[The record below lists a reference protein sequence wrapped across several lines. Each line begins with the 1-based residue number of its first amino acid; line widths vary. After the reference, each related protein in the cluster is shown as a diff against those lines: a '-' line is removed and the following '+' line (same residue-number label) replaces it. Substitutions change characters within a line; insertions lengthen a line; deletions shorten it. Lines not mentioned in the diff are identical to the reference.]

1 MKNKFLF
8 PYKVEDNN
16 MKKELDKKNKE
27 VIILQREVE
36 ALQEVKEENK
46 RLHDL
51 LKTMS
56 QKRADVIKEN
66 EALKQEKDMLNY
78 DLKVANMTIELERG
92 LKEKNQTYLRET
104 EEELEKAQ
112 EELRFYKN
120 LDMWGMK
127 LADLYDLTQEKSS
140 VREQLAKQSSEAA
153 YWKDESLRLRERLM
167 DANDQYRELEHRVR
181 VLEGEV
187 NQILG

>member
-1 MKNKFLF
+1 MSKNKFLF

-27 VIILQREVE
+27 VIILQKEVE

-46 RLHDL
+46 WLHDL
-51 LKTMS
+51 LKIMS
-56 QKRADVIKEN
+56 QKKADVIKEN
-66 EALKQEKDMLNY
+66 KELKQEKDMLNY
-78 DLKVANMTIELERG
+78 DLKVANTTIKLERG
-92 LKEKNQTYLRET
+92 LKEKLGIYLRET

-127 LADLYDLTQEKSS
+127 LADLYNLKPAE
-140 VREQLAKQSSEAA
+140 
-153 YWKDESLRLRERLM
+153 
-167 DANDQYRELEHRVR
+167 DQYKELEHRVR
-181 VLEGEV
+181 VLEADV

>member
-1 MKNKFLF
+1 
-8 PYKVEDNN
+8 

-27 VIILQREVE
+27 VIILQKEVE

-46 RLHDL
+46 WLHDL
-51 LKTMS
+51 LKIMS
-56 QKRADVIKEN
+56 QKKADVIKEN
-66 EALKQEKDMLNY
+66 KELKQEKDMLNY
-78 DLKVANMTIELERG
+78 DLKVANTTIKLERG
-92 LKEKNQTYLRET
+92 LKEKLGIYLRET

-127 LADLYDLTQEKSS
+127 LADLYNLKPAE
-140 VREQLAKQSSEAA
+140 
-153 YWKDESLRLRERLM
+153 
-167 DANDQYRELEHRVR
+167 DQYKELEHRVR
-181 VLEGEV
+181 VLEADV